1 MKHYQQQPNE
11 ICFIGSNSILSAH
24 FKELGYF
31 VSQYGRNS
39 KPALDFCDVSFK
51 SVVVDIAT
59 SDEHSHYLICSG
71 MLQSKPIVNQSA
83 SQISDSFL
91 INAAGPIVTCELL
104 LSNDPQARII
114 ILGSESARKGS
125 YDMTYAL
132 SKSSLYVYVRNKR
145 VGPRQQ
151 LLLVLPS
158 NVGDLGMTL
167 RREDL
172 DRLSGYRSS
181 HPKKRFIHSS
191 ELALLIHNLFQSS
204 IFVSNTEIEMNGG
217 KFALM
222 E

>member
-11 ICFIGSNSILSAH
+11 ICFIGSNSILSTH

-59 SDEHSHYLICSG
+59 SVQHSHYLICSG

-125 YDMTYAL
+125 TYDL
-132 SKSSLYVYVRNKR
+132 CPLKVFLNVYVRNKR

-151 LLLVLPS
+151 LLLVSPS
-158 NVGDLGMTL
+158 TVEDLGMTL

-217 KFALM
+217 KFAFM